1 MGQGGITQR
10 HAVTLETRDVQPTH
24 LGFLDPLATPESGN
38 VGVTVGL
45 ASSTQKSDA
54 GITTPVIDKDGNNL
68 KITPAQ
74 FYNAVVGMQDQ

>member
-1 MGQGGITQR
+1 M
-10 HAVTLETRDVQPTH
+10 
-24 LGFLDPLATPESGN
+24 
-38 VGVTVGL
+38 GVTVGL

-74 FYNAVVGMQDQ
+74 FYNAVVGIPAQYTLKNKKNYYKVW